1 MEIEAELGDE
11 LDSRLRVADRIDRPH
26 DFLRV
31 PRVADLAFRVA
42 GLEQPDQLQ
51 VRLAVETLMADGH
64 QLARSIERIGI
75 AAALAT
81 RLVLYPRSDLVE
93 QEVRELHDMEGI
105 GDLDRMREHRVEHR
119 PIRTRQIQRRP
130 TPGPG

>member
-1 MEIEAELGDE
+1 
-11 LDSRLRVADRIDRPH
+11 
-26 DFLRV
+26 
-31 PRVADLAFRVA
+31 
-42 GLEQPDQLQ
+42 
-51 VRLAVETLMADGH
+51 MADGH
-64 QLARSIERIGI
+64 QLARSIERICI